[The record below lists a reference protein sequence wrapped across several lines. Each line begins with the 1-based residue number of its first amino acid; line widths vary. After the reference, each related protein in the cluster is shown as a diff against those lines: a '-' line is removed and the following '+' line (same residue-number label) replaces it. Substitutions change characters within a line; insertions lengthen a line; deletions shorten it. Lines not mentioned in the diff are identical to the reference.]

1 MSDLRL
7 QGLLNTVHL
16 GISYLD
22 APPWAVKQMLKEV
35 VRYFESNNFVIT
47 DALSLPYGRSPAN
60 LTATE
65 ARTHEQITYQKM
77 KDHIAFLKCNQPVLA
92 FSAIVD
98 AMMDRQ
104 ILEEAVGKHE
114 CNQMKEDTML
124 PDNTKD
130 AKKPE
135 NRAVELLKAEEASL
149 ERAVKMYRA
158 DQATYQRH
166 VDTYKKS
173 GDEKEAELKQV
184 RAALKKIS

>member
-1 MSDLRL
+1 MSCA
-7 QGLLNTVHL
+7 
-16 GISYLD
+16 D
-22 APPWAVKQMLKEV
+22 APPWVVEQTLKEV

-47 DALSLPYGRSPAN
+47 QAVGTPYGRSPWN

-65 ARTHEQITYQKM
+65 VLTREQFAYQKL
-77 KDHIAFLKCNQPVLA
+77 KEHILFLHCNPPVFDL
-92 FSAIVD
+92 SAIEN
-98 AMMDRQ
+98 Q
-104 ILEEAVGKHE
+104 ILKQL
-114 CNQMKEDTML
+114 NPDMEDTML

-149 ERAVKMYRA
+149 ERSVKMYRA

-166 VDTYKKS
+166 VDSYKKS
-173 GDEKEAELKQV
+173 GDEQEAKLKQV